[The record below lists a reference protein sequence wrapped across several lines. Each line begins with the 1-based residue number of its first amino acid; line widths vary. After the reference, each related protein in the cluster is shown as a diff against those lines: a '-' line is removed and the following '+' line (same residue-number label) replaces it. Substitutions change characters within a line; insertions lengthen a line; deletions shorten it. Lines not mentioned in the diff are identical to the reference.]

1 MPPHF
6 ENSFVDNLNNTGF
19 DDDFIDNLISKAK
32 RINEMIGKDP
42 ALGSGFLMGHSYF
55 VTREL
60 PEVPESWL
68 SEIFDFEI
76 LPLLEEYW
84 FDDDD
89 KIRSAKEILGLA

>member
-1 MPPHF
+1 
-6 ENSFVDNLNNTGF
+6 
-19 DDDFIDNLISKAK
+19 
-32 RINEMIGKDP
+32 MIGKDP

-55 VTREL
+55 VTQVL